1 MSEMMPD
8 IAAGQSMSSDEALFP
23 EATDSRRYKPSQM
36 SALPFKVAAAQFL
49 WQAGS
54 GIEFR

>member
-23 EATDSRRYKPSQM
+23 ESNRFTSYKPSQM